1 MVEKPSNEQKY
12 FLMEVRRNELLLLQ
26 TLMFLALDLCIPGV
40 GLFAE

>member
-12 FLMEVRRNELLLLQ
+12 FLMEVRR
-26 TLMFLALDLCIPGV
+26 LMFLALDLCIPGV